1 MVTHP
6 FPALQ
11 PERPGELARMLF
23 LDVWS
28 GDSIKAVSSGLLL
41 PIVPLPLSVKILGER
56 VLAPRFPI
64 YSQMSISPSAA
75 ANGKGYWNTKSKEK
89 ENKTLISLDNEIIYW
104 VWNGL
109 VCKCHMKKKS
119 IRTSLKLW
127 IFQVLLIAKG
137 RVERPC
143 PCGSCTLLWGPLICS
158 CHLILGWYVSNILF
172 ETYM

>member
-6 FPALQ
+6 FPVLQ
-11 PERPGELARMLF
+11 PERPGELARRLF

-89 ENKTLISLDNEIIYW
+89 ENKTLNSIQFFIPTIQDIYKRVHSRKNPVWSKNEGGVQAPLLDLQRTVKDW
-104 VWNGL
+104 CDVTQCQGL
-109 VCKCHMKKKS
+109 
-119 IRTSLKLW
+119 
-127 IFQVLLIAKG
+127 QD
-137 RVERPC
+137 
-143 PCGSCTLLWGPLICS
+143 
-158 CHLILGWYVSNILF
+158 
-172 ETYM
+172 